1 MSIEQQLSDLTAAIK
16 ALTVTLSER
25 QQAAPVAVV
34 APKKAAEPLGPVTP
48 LPDLPKFTPAPVAV
62 AAPAPVPPPAPAM
75 PAPPTFESTAP
86 AAAAAPFSD
95 VRGLTEYT
103 TKKYQALG
111 AERGQK
117 ILAVMQSLGATALTD
132 IKPEQYLAFFNGVE
146 AL

>member
-25 QQAAPVAVV
+25 QQVAPVAVPTPV
-34 APKKAAEPLGPVTP
+34 PVPVPAPVPAP
-48 LPDLPKFTPAPVAV
+48 TPAPVAM
-62 AAPAPVPPPAPAM
+62 AAPAPIPVPPPAPVM
-75 PAPPTFESTAP
+75 PSPPTFETPAP
-86 AAAAAPFSD
+86 AAAAVPFSD

-132 IKPEQYLAFFNGVE
+132 IKPEQYLAFYTGVE